1 MQRRKSGRGSSF
13 FKVVVAVYTGAI
25 AALLT
30 FLQPVRAD
38 ISARLIEFLDN
49 PGTQSRLALSGI
61 GGGGGS
67 LFAYMGL
74 VQAFEGTINETGPLA
89 RIFLNTYGFDYS
101 TTIAGRRRR
110 IDATGYGGSVEGGY
124 QWARP
129 GLGRVAIFAGL
140 KLRDHALSPDDPGSD
155 LEDTRAGFAMTT
167 EGAWLLAAKN
177 RLSWSYSY
185 VAGLG
190 DYWLQTRAG
199 HDFGRFTAGPEIVF
213 FGGDDYRY
221 QRYGAFA
228 SDIVIDLGPASRLFL
243 TLEAGV
249 QRDAEDGDTSPYGG
263 LHSSFFF

>member
-1 MQRRKSGRGSSF
+1 MQRRILSRGNSAL
-13 FKVVVAVYTGAI
+13 KVVAAVYTGMLAV
-25 AALLT
+25 LLGN
-30 FLQPVRAD
+30 PEPGRAD
-38 ISARLIEFLDN
+38 IGARLIEFLDDA
-49 PGTQSRLALSGI
+49 GTQSRLALSGI

-89 RIFLNTYGFDYS
+89 RIFLNTYGFDYT

-110 IDATGYGGSVEGGY
+110 IDATGYGGSIEGGY

-129 GLGRVAIFAGL
+129 GLGRIAIFAGL

-155 LEDTRAGFAMTT
+155 LEDTRAGFAMTA
-167 EGAWLLAAKN
+167 EGAWLLAGKN

-185 VAGLG
+185 VAGLD

-199 HDFGRFTAGPEIVF
+199 HAFGRYIAGPEVVF
-213 FGGDDYRY
+213 FGGDEYNY
-221 QRYGAFA
+221 QRFGVFG
-228 SDIVIDLGPASRLFL
+228 SDIIIELGPASQLFL
-243 TLEAGV
+243 SLEAGV
-249 QRDAEDGDTSPYGG
+249 QHDTENGDTSPYGG